1 MNEFIMKQRQNS
13 RELASFES
21 RRIRRVWVETEEK
34 WYFSVVDV
42 VAVLTDS
49 VDPRDYWYKMK
60 IRVKE
65 EDGFEPSTVCRQFK
79 LLAEDG
85 KMRETDCANTETLF
99 RIIQSIPSPK
109 AEPFKLWLARV
120 GYERVEESE
129 DPEKAIQR
137 AMNNYLKLGYSKDW
151 VDLRLKSIEIRK
163 DLTNEWQERG
173 IISNEEFA
181 ILTDDI
187 TLAWAGMK
195 TKDYKKFKDLK
206 KENLR
211 DNMSNLELVLS
222 MLAETSTTEISKVK
236 KPKTF
241 PENRK
246 VAKEG
251 GGIAGDARKKI
262 EAKTGKKV
270 ASASN
275 FKSLLEQKKLK

>member
-1 MNEFIMKQRQNS
+1 MKKKHNNKKI
-13 RELASFES
+13 AVFEGGKI
-21 RRIRRVWVETEEK
+21 RRIWVEEEEK

-42 VAVLTDS
+42 VKVLTES
-49 VDPRDYWYKMK
+49 IDPRDYWYKMK

-85 KMRETDCANTETLF
+85 KMRETDVADTETLF

-120 GYERVEESE
+120 GYERVEESA

-137 AMNNYLKLGYSKDW
+137 AMNSYLKLGYSKEW

-163 DLTNEWQERG
+163 DLTDEWQERG
-173 IISNEEFA
+173 IMSNEEFA

-187 TLAWAGMK
+187 TLAWAGIK

-211 DNMSNLELVLS
+211 DNMTNLELVLN

-236 KPKTF
+236 KPETF
-241 PENRK
+241 LDNRK
-246 VAKEG
+246 VAKQG
-251 GGIAGDARKKI
+251 GSIAGNARKQI

-270 ASASN
+270 ISQDN
-275 FKSLLEQKKLK
+275 FKSLQEQKKLKK